1 MTRRDELDLLIVV
14 GLTGVGKTSV
24 IDDVLREHPS
34 WRLLP
39 NRRELTDDI
48 IVPRVQHHL
57 QLAEAPV
64 EDRLERFR
72 LTAVYREL
80 HPGGMAHALGE
91 YLRAELPSH
100 AGSSTTLVFDN
111 LRGLPEVSAAADTF
125 PTARFL
131 LLDATPETRL
141 ARLVERRDPFDRA
154 ATPRPEATDQRTA
167 ADDVHPA
174 TADPHLARLDAIPA
188 AADVFDLDSIAAW
201 AARKGVDPADLARA
215 ASIIVEEQRNYD
227 SRAARRFLAER
238 LPPARFLPVDTDE
251 RSQAEVSATVRSWL
265 ERNA

>member
-48 IVPRVQHHL
+48 IVPRVQRHL
-57 QLAEAPV
+57 ELAEAPV

-72 LTAVYREL
+72 LTAAYREL
-80 HPGGMAHALGE
+80 HPGGMAHALETHLHGE
-91 YLRAELPSH
+91 RSRYATSPD
-100 AGSSTTLVFDN
+100 TLVFDN
-111 LRGLPEVSAAADTF
+111 LRGLAEVSAAVDAF
-125 PTARFL
+125 SSARFL
-131 LLDATPETRL
+131 LLDATPATRL

-154 ATPRPEATDQRTA
+154 AAPRPEGTDPRTA
-167 ADDVHPA
+167 ADDVDRAA
-174 TADPHLARLDAIPA
+174 TDPHLERLRAIPA
-188 AADVFDLDSIAAW
+188 AADVFDLDRLAAW
-201 AARKGVDPADLARA
+201 AAREGVGAADLARA

-227 SRAARRFLAER
+227 NRAARRFLAER
-238 LPPARFLPVDTDE
+238 LSAERFLPVDTDD
-251 RSQAEVSATVRSWL
+251 RSQAEVSATVLSWL
-265 ERNA
+265 ESRG